1 MKNLYKDVGEWA
13 EKIFGKDRKT
23 ISILL
28 HMEEELDELSIEVE
42 NFRKGWGDRQ
52 AVLNEMADLQI
63 LLFNLMQK
71 IGVDYD
77 TYKDALYIKH
87 IVNTERRWVEVDG
100 KMKHL
105 PDEFKIE
112 EPNND
117 TVGNKT
123 TKGLLQQLKDSPKY
137 PAK

>member
-1 MKNLYKDVGEWA
+1 METERIRAIYK
-13 EKIFGKDRKT
+13 K
-23 ISILL
+23 
-28 HMEEELDELSIEVE
+28 ELDELSIEVE